1 MSSEALSE
9 KVFHTLSGNLL
20 SLAEVAT
27 EIKHYVLLYP
37 NDFYEVVIGTD
48 SEAALEGSAAF
59 VTAVVARRIGNG
71 GVYFWT
77 RQENAFFGLKDRIW
91 KEALL
96 SITLAQEFR
105 SVLKEALGEEMFWED
120 KLSFRCIHLDIGRD
134 GPTRDLVDGLAGMVK
149 GYGFE
154 PVIKPFAYGA
164 SVVADRHT

>member
-1 MSSEALSE
+1 MSNPALS
-9 KVFHTLSGNLL
+9 KNIFYTLSGEQL
-20 SLAEVAT
+20 SLAEVAV
-27 EIKHYVLLYP
+27 EIRRYVLLHP
-37 NDFYEVVIGTD
+37 RDFYEVIIGTD
-48 SEAALEGSAAF
+48 SEAALEGTAAF
-59 VTAVVARRIGNG
+59 VTAVVVRRIGNG

-77 RQENAFFGLKDRIW
+77 HQVKEFFGLKDRIW

-120 KLSFRCIHLDIGRD
+120 KLSFRCIHLDVGRN
-134 GPTRDLVDGLAGMVK
+134 GPTRDLVESLSGMVK